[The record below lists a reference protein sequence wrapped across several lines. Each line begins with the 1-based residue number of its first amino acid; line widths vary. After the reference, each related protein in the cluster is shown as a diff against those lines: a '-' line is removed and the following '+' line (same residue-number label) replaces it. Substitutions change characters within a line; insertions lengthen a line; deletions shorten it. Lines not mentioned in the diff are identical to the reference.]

1 MLSAYV
7 CGKVMGLVPEELL
20 TGLSTLN
27 IELEKEMMEQKLN
40 ELQVQ
45 NADEE
50 TIKSEMKMFGIQRA
64 NLHGWPNTYSFTKAM
79 AEKLLANIKDCLPV
93 IIISPTVIL
102 STCSEPFPGWIE
114 GVRNS
119 DSVIVGHAKGEITS
133 FPADSNTI
141 LDIIPADMVVNSMIT
156 ALVVHSNNLS
166 KKWIYHIGSSF
177 RNPFKLSNLQDIM
190 YSYFSKNPWVN
201 EDGKPVAINKKIAY
215 LSSMAEFVNCIKKRH
230 VVPKDQVPG
239 QSHRDFNTNN
249 YGEIERAMRMAELYQ
264 PYTFFQGI
272 FHDKNAEELGMMA
285 KTIADMDNGFN
296 FNSKDMNWMDY
307 LMNVHIPGL
316 LKHSNK
322 SVRNLAKL
330 WSYLALC

>member
-7 CGKVMGLVPEELL
+7 CGKAMGLVPEELS

-93 IIISPTVIL
+93 IIIRPTVIL
-102 STCSEPFPGWIE
+102 STCSEPFPCWIE
-114 GVRNS
+114 GV
-119 DSVIVGHAKGEITS
+119 
-133 FPADSNTI
+133 
-141 LDIIPADMVVNSMIT
+141 
-156 ALVVHSNNLS
+156 
-166 KKWIYHIGSSF
+166 

-201 EDGKPVAINKKIAY
+201 EDGMPVAIDKKIAY
-215 LSSMAEFVNCIKKRH
+215 LSSMAEFVDCMKKRY

-239 QSHRDFNTNN
+239 QSHRDVNTNN
-249 YGEIERAMRMAELYQ
+249 YGEIERVMRMAELFQ

-307 LMNVHIPGL
+307 MMNVHIPGL

-330 WSYLALC
+330 